1 MLTTNK
7 LKNQN
12 IMRKLIY
19 LTALTITLLS
29 CKKYEPKQDCTCGVV
44 TNDDLTSNSD
54 GSICYSLTVKND
66 CSGNLKTWCFSASTW
81 YEYAVGD
88 NMCVSNVGTW

>member
-1 MLTTNK
+1 M
-7 LKNQN
+7 KN
-12 IMRKLIY
+12 
-19 LTALTITLLS
+19 ITLIILLSLSFVS
-29 CKKYEPKQDCTCGVV
+29 CKKYESKQDCTCGVV
-44 TNDDLTSNSD
+44 TNDALTSNSD
-54 GSICYSLTVKND
+54 GSFCYSLTVKNN